1 MLIVPV
7 TYLAAAQHGPDLTTL
22 TSKDS
27 MYGTIRTHPWRF
39 SPGISLNQ
47 VLVIYVTVLTF

>member
-7 TYLAAAQHGPDLTTL
+7 TYLAVAQHGPDLTTL

-27 MYGTIRTHPWRF
+27 MYGTIRTQPWRF